1 MKKTVAVLLMATTAS
16 AFAWGPREQGIVT
29 GIAGTLLYQHITE
42 PRQQPPVVVHPA
54 PQYRSAPVYVQ
65 PPPRPQYRIH
75 EHDTPIVVYPGSRCT
90 RVYHYSIHG
99 QLMYQ
104 SVECD

>member
-1 MKKTVAVLLMATTAS
+1 MKKAVAILLMATTAS

-29 GIAGTLLYQHITE
+29 GIAGTLIYQHITE
-42 PRQQPPVVVHPA
+42 PRHQPPVVVQPAPQYQPAPVYVHPA
-54 PQYRSAPVYVQ
+54 PQPHYRRQEQGA
-65 PPPRPQYRIH
+65 
-75 EHDTPIVVYPGSRCT
+75 PIVVYPGSRCT
-90 RVYHYSIHG
+90 RAYHYSIQG